1 MQSQDLGKPQIPPT
15 FLAGRDF
22 GLYCLTLPGGQVL
35 WQLLSECEL
44 YLIPENT
51 RGAPRGLG
59 QTARRALLA
68 YGVDEDDSEGHEE
81 GDDGEGDLQDL
92 LDDFFALDVG
102 EATLFEQAGAVLLMM
117 FRH

>member
-22 GLYCLTLPGGQVL
+22 GLYCL
-35 WQLLSECEL
+35 
-44 YLIPENT
+44 
-51 RGAPRGLG
+51 LG
-59 QTARRALLA
+59 LA
-68 YGVDEDDSEGHEE
+68 YGVDEDDSDSHEE

-117 FRH
+117 GMVMF

>member
-1 MQSQDLGKPQIPPT
+1 M
-15 FLAGRDF
+15 
-22 GLYCLTLPGGQVL
+22 
-35 WQLLSECEL
+35 
-44 YLIPENT
+44 
-51 RGAPRGLG
+51 PRGWGASSHPKSEGGASVLASG
-59 QTARRALLA
+59 GLLA

-117 FRH
+117 RMVMF